1 MKMMM
6 KIKEITLLSYDDYS
20 KYRHLI
26 SKIKNP
32 WWLRSAP
39 NETFV
44 YSVLGSGFLFPD
56 LPNQTLGV
64 RPALICSDL
73 RKKPEEKIDIFGY
86 IWTVLDY
93 NLALC
98 DSIISEHN
106 FDYDAVTDS
115 STTEWNESR
124 LKETIEM
131 WYYEQVNDIKTIIH
145 ITNKAE
151 LDFLKSFCKKY
162 DIVPFSDIFFDKSD
176 TDAYFAYLPY
186 RERISMYVA
195 DVDILSEP
203 SLSFEK
209 FCDYYL
215 EKIKNDY

>member
-1 MKMMM
+1 MMM
-6 KIKEITLLSYDDYS
+6 KIKEITLLSYDEYS

-39 NETFV
+39 DETFV

-56 LPNQTLGV
+56 LPNQILGV

-73 RKKPEEKIDIFGY
+73 RKNSEEKIDIFGY
-86 IWTVLDY
+86 TWTVLDK
-93 NLALC
+93 NLLLC
-98 DSIISEHN
+98 DSVITESQFDTTIILEKN
-106 FDYDAVTDS
+106 NWEES
-115 STTEWNESR
+115 S
-124 LKETIEM
+124 LKEWLEL

-151 LDFLKSFCKKY
+151 LDFFKSFCKKY

-215 EKIKNDY
+215 EKLKYEN